1 MSHASQAAPKTTL
14 SRPRE
19 RSEGARMTSSRY
31 HGARWSSAALP
42 EQTEPWP
49 AARPPHLVDDFEDH
63 YDIQPAE
70 LREYARD
77 KPWVMP
83 SRTMYFFCDV
93 HADATA
99 FRDSLMASGG
109 VELTGPGVLDFRLTE
124 EGRGALFVIAGD
136 CFDKGPHNLNLLRAL
151 GHLIKQGGDVEV
163 LAGNHDLRTLVGLE
177 YLGRKEPRFAH
188 LFVRMGKKSVPLFKE
203 ILEAHPPSAA
213 ARDAAPSEAELRR
226 LMFPPESWFTDFP
239 RAAHGLINEIKLKK
253 ELVRIREKIRELSD
267 KVHELG
273 LTLRD
278 LYLAVSACRE
288 HFLGPEGEFT
298 WFFERMR
305 LARRWGSFLLVHAGV
320 DDKAAAIIGR
330 EGVEGLNQRFDAL
343 RRSDLFELYHGPIG
357 NCFRT
362 KYREIDYPLTERGV
376 ADMHGA
382 GLYAI
387 VHGHRNILCGQRM
400 VMRRGLLNVE
410 CDASVDA
417 NTRVIEGL
425 EGRGAAALVFRG
437 DGSITGVSTD
447 HARAKRLEL
456 RETGGLVTIIP

>member
-1 MSHASQAAPKTTL
+1 MTP
-14 SRPRE
+14 PRY
-19 RSEGARMTSSRY
+19 R
-31 HGARWSSAALP
+31 GARWSSAALP
-42 EQTEPWP
+42 QRAEPWP
-49 AARPPHLVDDFEDH
+49 VATGLLVDEYTNR
-63 YDIQPAE
+63 YDIEPDE
-70 LREYARD
+70 LRDYARD

-83 SRTMYFFCDV
+83 GRTLYFFCDV

-99 FRDSLMASGG
+99 LRDSLMASGG
-109 VELTGPGVLDFRLTE
+109 VELTGPGMLDFRLTE
-124 EGRGALFVIAGD
+124 EGEGALFVIAGD

-151 GHLIKQGGDVEV
+151 GHLIKIGGDVEI

-203 ILEAHPPSAA
+203 ILEAYPPSAA
-213 ARDAAPSEAELRR
+213 AREAAPSEDELRA

-239 RAAHGLINEIKLKK
+239 SAAHGLINEKKLKK
-253 ELVRIREKIRELSD
+253 ELVRIREKVRELSD

-288 HFLGPEGEFT
+288 QFLGPEGEFT
-298 WFFERMR
+298 WFFKRMR

-320 DDKAAAIIGR
+320 DDNTAGIIAR
-330 EGVEGLNQRFDAL
+330 EGVEGLNQRFDEL
-343 RRSDLFELYHGPIG
+343 RGRDLFELYHGPIG

-362 KYREIDYPLTERGV
+362 KYREIDWPLSDRGV

-387 VHGHRNILCGQRM
+387 VHGHRNVLRGQRM
-400 VMRRGLLNVE
+400 VMRRGLLNFE
-410 CDASVDA
+410 CDASIDA

-425 EGRGAAALVFRG
+425 AGRGAAALVFRG

-456 RETGGLVTIIP
+456 GRAGGLVTIVS